1 MCSADRNVPVF
12 AYQLAAKFRHD
23 GQPDRDHVAGSA
35 ASRSPLMVCCLLA
48 TLLLPLSPGAEAA
61 DEPAAPEALPALP
74 KAPPVTRWDLPGAL
88 RKDVPSS
95 LEDLQSIETHVE
107 QLAARV
113 SRAVVAVGVDGA
125 TGSGVV
131 VSENGLVLTAA
142 HVAGEPNREVRFT
155 FPDGKTARG
164 KTLGTNH
171 EMDAGLMKISD
182 EGQWPHVDIGELT
195 EARLGDWVLGLGHPG
210 GYDPQRPVVVR
221 LGRIIRLGSGM
232 LETDCTLIG
241 GDSGGPLFDMHGQ
254 VVGIHS
260 RISDSIAANFHVP
273 ITAYRESW
281 SCLAKGDNW
290 GGRRPGPRSFVGA
303 RGADHP
309 EGCQLERIEP
319 DSPASRADLKVGDIV
334 TRVNGKKI
342 EDYQAFR
349 QWVAEA
355 KPGEKLTLDIK
366 RDDEKLSVTVTVE
379 ARRWRGRGRPGP

>member
-1 MCSADRNVPVF
+1 
-12 AYQLAAKFRHD
+12 
-23 GQPDRDHVAGSA
+23 
-35 ASRSPLMVCCLLA
+35 
-48 TLLLPLSPGAEAA
+48 
-61 DEPAAPEALPALP
+61 
-74 KAPPVTRWDLPGAL
+74 L

-171 EMDAGLMKISD
+171 EMDAGLMKIDDSG
-182 EGQWPHVDIGELT
+182 EWPHADVGDLAL
-195 EARLGDWVLGLGHPG
+195 ARLGDWVLGFGHPG
-210 GYDPQRPVVVR
+210 GYDPQRPAVVR

-232 LETDCTLIG
+232 LQSDCTLIG

-260 RISDSIAANFHVP
+260 RISDSVAANFHVP

-281 SCLAKGDNW
+281 DRLVKGENW

-303 RGADHP
+303 RGTDHP
-309 EGCQLERIEP
+309 EGCRLERIEEG
-319 DSPASRADLKVGDIV
+319 SPAARADLKAGDIV
-334 TRVNGKKI
+334 TKVNGRKI
-342 EDYQAFR
+342 KDYDAFR
-349 QWVAEA
+349 RSVAEA
-355 KPGEKLTLDIK
+355 TPGEELTLTIR
-366 RDDEKLSVTVTVE
+366 RDDEELSVTVTVE
-379 ARRWRGRGRPGP
+379 ARRGRGRGRPAP